1 MTLEP
6 VEKRRIGNERVL
18 DDFGEA
24 GAELAGRQRRQRRG
38 VGDHGDRLVKGADQV
53 LAGGMVHACL
63 AADRGVDLREQR
75 GRQLDEIDTALVA
88 GGGEPG
94 HVADHAPAER
104 GDARIAVEARLDHG
118 VEDAG
123 HGSER
128 LVSLSIGKSESLH
141 ALARQARPHALQIQ
155 RAHGLAGD
163 DQHVPGV
170 DRAAQDRRVAQQFR
184 PDQDRIL
191 ATAQPDVD
199 PRRHAPVPGD
209 SRPTISST
217 TAFTLR
223 PSVSTQTAARS
234 S

>member
-1 MTLEP
+1 MTTSARPERNSRGGSVAS
-6 VEKRRIGNERVL
+6 VEVSAITR
-18 DDFGEA
+18 
-24 GAELAGRQRRQRRG
+24 
-38 VGDHGDRLVKGADQV
+38 DRLVKRADQV
-53 LAGGMVHACL
+53 LAGGMVHAGL

-75 GRQLDEIDTALVA
+75 GRQLDEIDTALVT

-104 GDARIAVEARLDHG
+104 GDARIAVEARRRPCASKMRATVASVLC
-118 VEDAG
+118 
-123 HGSER
+123 
-128 LVSLSIGKSESLH
+128 SLSVGKRESLH
-141 ALARQARPHALQIQ
+141 ALARQARPHALQVQ

-170 DRAAQDRRVAQQFR
+170 DRAAQDRRVAQQSG

-223 PSVSTQTAARS
+223 PSVSTQTAAMS